1 MWKASAPVVVGVD
14 GSDAAIDAAKWAIDE
29 AISRDVPLRIV
40 HVTHIEGAAGL
51 TGGHVPARRPIC
63 RIVAARRDRRRGG
76 DWETRQDRNRNPVGL
91 AGHRSDQRVAKRFHG
106 VRRLGWYRRD
116 GQQNVG
122 VNGSKLWPKRPT
134 AQSQSFGH
142 LTTRRPRGP
151 TGSSSLW
158 RITPTTSRSSNTQ

>member
-14 GSDAAIDAAKWAIDE
+14 GSDAAINAAKWAIDE

-40 HVTHIEGAAGL
+40 HVTHIEGEPASPEDTFRLDVQYAESSLRAATAAVEA
-51 TGGHVPARRPIC
+51 TGKPVKI
-63 RIVAARRDRRRGG
+63 
-76 DWETRQDRNRNPVGL
+76 ETEILWGL

-106 VRRLGWYRRD
+106 VRRLGWYRRG

-122 VNGSKLWPKRPT
+122 VNGSNSGRKGLLPGRDHSVT
-134 AQSQSFGH
+134 SQR
-142 LTTRRPRGP
+142 RRPRGP